1 MLSLSS
7 VGILS
12 AFAAGMISFLSPC
25 VLPLVPGYLSYIAGR
40 SVDELQSIQSRRER
54 FSVIGMSLTFIL
66 GFSTVFV
73 ALGASATAL
82 SQLLL
87 TYQQEANLIGGIM
100 VITFGLF
107 MTGLINPRWLHMDVR
122 FVHRF
127 DAKLG
132 PLATYALGMAFAFGW
147 TPCIGPILGSIL
159 TVSAAGGAAG
169 ANGIVLL
176 SIYSLGLGVPF
187 LLTALFTNHFL
198 AHMKRLRRWSRAIH
212 IGSGVIL
219 ILMGLALATG
229 QLSTLSYWL
238 LEAFPALGRIG

>member
-1 MLSLSS
+1 MLTLSNI
-7 VGILS
+7 GILS

-40 SVDELQSIQSRRER
+40 SVDELQALASRRER
-54 FSVIGMSLTFIL
+54 LAVMGMSLTFVL

-73 ALGASATAL
+73 ALGASATAI

-87 TYQQEANLIGGIM
+87 AYQQEANLIGGLI
-100 VITFGLF
+100 VIAFGLF

-127 DAKLG
+127 NAKLG
-132 PLATYALGMAFAFGW
+132 PLAAYALGMAFAFGW
-147 TPCIGPILGSIL
+147 TPCIGPVLGSIL
-159 TVSAAGGAAG
+159 TLSASGSN
-169 ANGIVLL
+169 ANGIALL

-198 AHMKRLRRWSRAIH
+198 AHMKRLRRWSRTIH
-212 IGSGVIL
+212 IGAGVIL
-219 ILMGLALATG
+219 ILMGLAMTTG
-229 QLSTLSYWL
+229 QLAALSYWFL
-238 LEAFPALGRIG
+238 QMFPALGRIG

>member
-1 MLSLSS
+1 VISLSNI
-7 VGILS
+7 GILN
-12 AFAAGMISFLSPC
+12 AFSAGMISFLSPC

-40 SVDELQSIQSRRER
+40 SVDELQTLASRRER
-54 FSVIGMSLTFIL
+54 LAVIGMSLTFVL
-66 GFSTVFV
+66 GFATVFV

-87 TYQQEANLIGGIM
+87 AYRQETNLIGGLI
-100 VITFGLF
+100 VIVFGLF
-107 MTGLINPRWLHMDVR
+107 MTGLISPRWLHMDVR

-127 DAKLG
+127 NAKLG
-132 PLATYALGMAFAFGW
+132 PLAVYLLGMAFAFGW

-159 TVSAAGGAAG
+159 TVSASSTNV
-169 ANGIVLL
+169 NGIALL

-198 AHMKRLRRWSRAIH
+198 AHMKRLRRWSRTIH

-219 ILMGLALATG
+219 ILMGLAITTG
-229 QLSTLSYWL
+229 QLAVVSYWF
-238 LEAFPALGRIG
+238 LEIFPVLGRIG